1 MKSTILLC
9 VATMALT
16 ATASNAIEKRGE
28 SAQAMQYEPQISLQ
42 EALALA
48 EQYVSAN
55 KIDTS
60 QHFIESIRLV
70 HITETPQE
78 ERRWIVTWA
87 LKKERTDGG
96 QIFVTVKMD
105 RTVSMIRGM

>member
-1 MKSTILLC
+1 
-9 VATMALT
+9 MALT

-70 HITETPQE
+70 HINGNSTGRKT
-78 ERRWIVTWA
+78 
-87 LKKERTDGG
+87 
-96 QIFVTVKMD
+96 MD
-105 RTVSMIRGM
+105 CDLGS